1 MFGWQRKKKEP
12 DSDMTIA
19 KGENGVFV
27 VTIRG
32 RVTAGM
38 WTQLEVFGADLIDKV
53 GFIKVLMNLADFL
66 GWSGKPGDGNL
77 DFIQKYDSKI
87 KKIAVVGAWEWKEN
101 INDVSC
107 CRL

>member
-1 MFGWQRKKKEP
+1 
-12 DSDMTIA
+12 
-19 KGENGVFV
+19 
-27 VTIRG
+27 
-32 RVTAGM
+32 M

-53 GFIKVLMNLADFL
+53 GFIKVLMNLAEFL

-101 INDVSC
+101 SMIFLAAGYRKAEVRYFVTEQKNTAIEWLKS
-107 CRL
+107 